1 MKKFLEGVGVLL
13 LLAGVAG
20 VIRELTGGWFH
31 FMGLTR
37 FLTENVG
44 FLEGRELFANVV
56 VAVFGLVLAI
66 VGSRVGRD
74 G

>member
-1 MKKFLEGVGVLL
+1 MKKILEGIGGLL
-13 LLAGVAG
+13 LVAGVAG

-44 FLEGRELFANVV
+44 FLEGRELFANIV
-56 VAVFGLVLAI
+56 VAVFGLVLVIGA
-66 VGSRVGRD
+66 GRIAQD
-74 G
+74 

>member
-1 MKKFLEGVGVLL
+1 MKKFLEGFGVLL

-44 FLEGRELFANVV
+44 FLEGRELFANIV
-56 VAVFGLVLAI
+56 VAVLGLVLAA
-66 VGSRVGRD
+66 GASRIAKD
-74 G
+74 

>member
-1 MKKFLEGVGVLL
+1 MKKFLEGLGVLL

-20 VIRELTGGWFH
+20 VIREMTGGWFH

-44 FLEGRELFANVV
+44 FLEGRELFANIVIA
-56 VAVFGLVLAI
+56 VAGLALAI
-66 VGSRVGRD
+66 GASRMASD
-74 G
+74 